1 MSQYGGEASS
11 SNATRSSDD
20 SQGLSD
26 EQRRTIEK
34 CTSIVQE
41 FRAGHLSKSK
51 AALLLQQAIPH
62 DDPDDE
68 VFLSTY
74 ESYFD
79 MLENFERYRDGN
91 VRRVDEV
98 QQQLA
103 GTPAVEQDSP
113 GEQPDQTIL
122 TGALKRQRSSSADD
136 EDDEYVKRTR
146 LDFDTLPWNET
157 ESPNLGISSSLSP
170 ALQKTQSL
178 LENFSRDVKRA
189 RSSLLNCNK
198 SIPQFPQAEWLNLL
212 SGNAVDLDHVFSN
225 LYTVSHSTNDVIELE
240 KNIELLFDSSVPA
253 KNVRTHGD
261 WVIAWDCLVD
271 ATLFVFKHRRQE
283 LHSYGKHIQR
293 YFASL
298 SSQLHSRVINYDRA
312 VRIRAVQRRDVE
324 LTDFTE
330 FAALQIPWIS
340 SPSTVITGQPPD
352 SKDSSSRDSKD
363 SKSKSGNRR
372 RNAACRRWNEGRCPN
387 AAATC
392 NYLHVCSKCS
402 SSEHVAG
409 RCNSQNKK

>member
-11 SNATRSSDD
+11 SNATRPSDD

-26 EQRRTIEK
+26 EQRRTVEK
-34 CTSIVQE
+34 STSIVHE

-62 DDPDDE
+62 NDPDDE

-74 ESYFD
+74 EFYFD
-79 MLENFERYRDGN
+79 MLENFERYQDGN

-103 GTPAVEQDSP
+103 GTPAVKQDSP

-122 TGALKRQRSSSADD
+122 TGALKRQRPSSADD

-157 ESPNLGISSSLSP
+157 ESLNLGISSSLSP

-178 LENFSRDVKRA
+178 LENFSRNVKRA

-212 SGNAVDLDHVFSN
+212 SGNALDLDHVFSN
-225 LYTVSHSTNDVIELE
+225 LYTVSHSTNDVIELG
-240 KNIELLFDSSVPA
+240 KNIELLHGSLVPA

-271 ATLFVFKHRRQE
+271 ATLFVFKHGRQE
-283 LHSYGKHIQR
+283 LQSYGKHIQH

-312 VRIRAVQRRDVE
+312 VRIRAAQ
-324 LTDFTE
+324 
-330 FAALQIPWIS
+330 
-340 SPSTVITGQPPD
+340 
-352 SKDSSSRDSKD
+352 
-363 SKSKSGNRR
+363 
-372 RNAACRRWNEGRCPN
+372 
-387 AAATC
+387 
-392 NYLHVCSKCS
+392 
-402 SSEHVAG
+402 
-409 RCNSQNKK
+409 

>member
-79 MLENFERYRDGN
+79 MLKNFERYRDGN

-113 GEQPDQTIL
+113 GEQPDQIIL
-122 TGALKRQRSSSADD
+122 TGALKRQRSSSADNK
-136 EDDEYVKRTR
+136 DDEYVKQTR

-178 LENFSRDVKRA
+178 LENFSHDVKRA

-212 SGNAVDLDHVFSN
+212 SENAVDLDHVFSN
-225 LYTVSHSTNDVIELE
+225 LYTVSHSTNDVIELG
-240 KNIELLFDSSVPA
+240 KNIELLHGSSVPA

-261 WVIAWDCLVD
+261 WVIALYSS
-271 ATLFVFKHRRQE
+271 TG
-283 LHSYGKHIQR
+283 GKNCNPMVNTSNIISPH
-293 YFASL
+293 YPL
-298 SSQLHSRVINYDRA
+298 SSTVESSTMIELSELEQLND
-312 VRIRAVQRRDVE
+312 E
-324 LTDFTE
+324 ML
-330 FAALQIPWIS
+330 
-340 SPSTVITGQPPD
+340 
-352 SKDSSSRDSKD
+352 
-363 SKSKSGNRR
+363 
-372 RNAACRRWNEGRCPN
+372 
-387 AAATC
+387 
-392 NYLHVCSKCS
+392 
-402 SSEHVAG
+402 
-409 RCNSQNKK
+409 NS